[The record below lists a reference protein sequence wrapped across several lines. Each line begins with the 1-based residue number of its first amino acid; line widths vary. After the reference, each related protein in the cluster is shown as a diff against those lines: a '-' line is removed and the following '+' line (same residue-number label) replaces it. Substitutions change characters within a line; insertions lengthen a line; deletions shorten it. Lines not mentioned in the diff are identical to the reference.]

1 MSKLKFSQG
10 VHPSSKIQTKK
21 LFLFKSILLVLLVKY
36 EGTKTQ
42 SLLESWCALYFQ
54 TNWKGKIRGNLCDY
68 RLQSYLNLGTAS
80 LFYQTEPDIR
90 LQVYW

>member
-21 LFLFKSILLVLLVKY
+21 LFLLKSILLVLLDKY

-42 SLLESWCALYFQ
+42 SLLESWYPLYFQ
-54 TNWKGKIRGNLCDY
+54 TNWKGKSEEICVT